1 MSPPGG
7 RRWNGW
13 GDPAVVSVLPAS
25 AVASLLEAVGPA
37 TPPRDAALPDAL
49 AGVPP
54 SRFAEDAASDLSTDP
69 EDRLRHARGQ
79 SLPDWIALRSGQV
92 PAVPDAVARPA
103 TAAEVRDLLDRARR
117 EGWTMIP
124 YGGGTSVVGGVTV
137 GSGDR
142 PVISVDLTQ
151 VAGPRGDPDP
161 LSGLT
166 TFGAGTTGPALE
178 AALGEHGLTL
188 GHYPQSFEF
197 STVGGWVAARSA
209 GQESLGAGRIEALFA
224 GGHVETPEGPLDLP
238 PSPASAAGPDLR
250 QVVLGSE
257 GRLGVITDVIVRAVS
272 RPERAIV
279 RAYSVPDEGRA
290 FELGRHLARA
300 GLPLRFIRVSTAA
313 ETRATIAQV
322 ADDRRRALL
331 GRYMR
336 WRRQG
341 DGAAFVLVAM
351 GGSDK
356 VVRATEGEVGRLVRA
371 SRGIGLP
378 GVGAAWRRQR
388 FASAYLR
395 NALWDAGYATD
406 TLETAVP
413 WPAVV
418 DLTHSLETILRD
430 GLRSVD
436 ERVLA
441 FCHLSHLYPSGSS
454 IYATYVFRLAD
465 DPDATLERWRRLK
478 TAGSEAIVSAGGTI
492 SHQHGVGR
500 DHAAYLGAEK
510 GALGMGMLEA
520 LVRRVDP
527 EDVMQ
532 RGVLL
537 DDGQA

>member
-13 GDPAVVSVLPAS
+13 GDPAVETVLPQTAIT
-25 AVASLLEAVGPA
+25 ALLEAVGPA
-37 TPPRDAALPDAL
+37 TPPPDAALPDIL
-49 AGVPP
+49 AAIPG
-54 SRFAEDAASDLSTDP
+54 SRFAGDAPAGLDTDP

-79 SLPDWIALRSGQV
+79 SLPDWIALRSGRV

-103 TAAEVRDLLDRARR
+103 TAADVRALLERARR
-117 EGWTMIP
+117 DGWTVIP

-137 GSGDR
+137 EPCDR
-142 PVISVDLTQ
+142 PVVSLDLSRL
-151 VAGPRGDPDP
+151 AGLRADPDAS
-161 LSGLT
+161 SGLA

-178 AALGEHGLTL
+178 TALSALGLTL

-209 GQESLGAGRIEALFA
+209 GQESLGAGRIESLFA

-238 PSPASAAGPDLR
+238 PIPASAAGPDIR
-250 QVVLGSE
+250 QLVLGSE
-257 GRLGVITDVIVRAVS
+257 GRLGVITDVTVRTAP
-272 RPERAIV
+272 RPERAIA

-290 FELGRHLARA
+290 FELGRRLSRA

-313 ETRATIAQV
+313 ETRATVAQI

-341 DGAAFVLVAM
+341 DRAAFVLVGM
-351 GGSDK
+351 SGSDK
-356 VVRATEGEVGRLVRA
+356 VVRATEGEVARLVRA

-413 WPAVV
+413 WPAVS
-418 DLTHSLETILRD
+418 DLTHTLEATLRD
-430 GLRSVD
+430 GLSSVE
-436 ERVLA
+436 ERALA

-465 DPDATLERWRRLK
+465 DPEVTLERWRRLK
-478 TAGSEAIVSAGGTI
+478 TAASEAIIGLGGTI

-500 DHAAYLGAEK
+500 DHASYLEAEK

-520 LVRRVDP
+520 VVRRVDP
-527 EDVMQ
+527 GGIMH

-537 DDGQA
+537 EDGPG